1 MDFWQ
6 NNQKIFYQKVNKMA
20 KPHPL
25 RITAVIN
32 RVLIFRGLKRLKGRI
47 FSYSAHEFLGGVHK
61 KLTFKHHG

>member
-20 KPHPL
+20 KPLPM
-25 RITAVIN
+25 RFVVVIN
-32 RVLIFRGLKRLKGRI
+32 MVLIFKRLKRLKGRI